1 MSGTEAGVYRE
12 RTLSAQDGLALYYRD
27 YGDPTSPAVPVLCLT
42 GLTRNSKDYHDL
54 ATRLSPSR
62 RVICPDYRGRG
73 RSAYDADWRNYQPTV
88 YVNDIRHLL
97 ASLNIHSVI
106 VVGTSLGAFL
116 AMGMAV
122 AAPTM
127 VAGAVLNDAGPDI
140 DAKGLNR
147 ILDYIGTDRP
157 QPDWRSA
164 VAVVRELFSSLSINT
179 EAGWLRFARQ
189 TFREGDDGMLHF
201 DWDVNLAKP
210 MQKRGASLPDLWALF
225 RALRDIPVLSFR
237 GEISDVLSP
246 DTFERMGEGMPKL
259 TRVTV
264 PGVGHTPTLAEPEVL
279 AALDAFL
286 DQAA

>member
-179 EAGWLRFARQ
+179 EEGWLRFARQ